1 MSNPALSTNL
11 TQFTILSEKGVTAVT
26 SPHNRQSILEVN
38 TAGSSNRTF
47 TYSPEGSLL
56 AVVLETNVTIYNA
69 RDLEAADN
77 IVQTIDLKG
86 VIEADFSPLG
96 TFLAVWTRWVK
107 PSSDKD
113 QHKNMS
119 IYRISDSQLITS
131 FVSKSQNN
139 WKPQWTPSESLF
151 ARLSADSTEV
161 LFYSPTSDVNA
172 SGNLGSS
179 GKIAG
184 DKLSSF
190 SISQNKNGKSFAAV
204 FSKEK
209 NGVPGNVKLYDLE
222 NAGVAGKGPVLVSTR
237 SLFNADSVDFL
248 WNADGSAVL
257 IHTHTDVDKS
267 NQSYYGKSTLQLLTT
282 TAPHYTTQII
292 DLTNPIHSISWSP
305 NSKEYIVLHG
315 PMPSKCTLFTVNAS
329 HKDTPSQAIYE
340 FPPAA
345 RNTVTYSPHGRL
357 ILTAGFGNLAG
368 DFSIWDRAD
377 FKQLC
382 NVRAANASSAQWCPD
397 GRHILTS
404 TLYKRLKVD
413 NGVRVFHH
421 SGVLVAT
428 MDVKEL
434 YGSQWRNDDCG
445 RWAMKRALSPRPEGI
460 QDPEAI
466 KKATVQPTAGK
477 YVPPALRAKLGGSSS
492 SLGSATSLGRAREE
506 QLKPVGPIGVI
517 GVLPVAAAKPGT
529 PVGAASNEEKSKAAL
544 KNAKKREAKKAH
556 DGGDSRPVTA
566 AAPAAPVVP
575 AFIPIDADSKMIEL
589 EKKLKTVQKKLKQ
602 IGDIKKKKADG
613 VQLELTQIQ
622 KMEGEAALLKELA
635 DLNLQIGN

>member
-1 MSNPALSTNL
+1 
-11 TQFTILSEKGVTAVT
+11 I
-26 SPHNRQSILEVN
+26 
-38 TAGSSNRTF
+38 
-47 TYSPEGSLL
+47 
-56 AVVLETNVTIYNA
+56 TIYNA
-69 RDLEAADN
+69 RYLEAADN
-77 IVQTIDLKG
+77 IVQTLDLKS
-86 VIEADFSPLG
+86 VIEVDFSPLG
-96 TFLAVWTRWVK
+96 TFIAVWNRWVK
-107 PSSDKD
+107 PATDKE

-119 IYRISDSQLITS
+119 IYRVSDGSLISS
-131 FVSKSQNN
+131 FTSKSQNN
-139 WKPQWTPSESLF
+139 WKPQWAPSESLY
-151 ARLSADSTEV
+151 ARLSADASEL
-161 LFYSPTSDVNA
+161 LFYSPSAA
-172 SGNLGSS
+172 SSGSA
-179 GKIAG
+179 GKIAA
-184 DKLSSF
+184 DKLSAF
-190 SISQNKNGKSFAAV
+190 SISPNKTGENFAAV

-209 NGVPGNVKLYDLE
+209 NGVPGNIKLYDLE
-222 NAGVAGKGPVLVSTR
+222 GVDSAKGATLVSTR

-282 TAPHYTTQII
+282 TAPTYATQII

-382 NVRAANASSAQWCPD
+382 NVRAANASSAQWSPD

-434 YGSQWRNDDCG
+434 YGAQWRTDECG
-445 RWAMKRALSPRPEGI
+445 KWPMKRGLSARPEGI
-460 QDPEAI
+460 KDPEAI

-477 YVPPALRAKLGGSSS
+477 YIPPALRGKVGAGSV
-492 SLGSATSLGRAREE
+492 TSLNKAREE
-506 QLKPVGPIGVI
+506 QLKPQGPIGVI
-517 GVLPVAAAKPGT
+517 GVVQAPLKPAT
-529 PVGAASNEEKSKAAL
+529 PVGASSASNEGERKSKAAL
-544 KNAKKREAKKAH
+544 KNAKKREAKKAQEPT
-556 DGGDSRPVTA
+556 STATTRPTTA
-566 AAPAAPVVP
+566 APPPGPAVP

-589 EKKLKTVQKKLKQ
+589 EKKFKTVQKKLKQ
-602 IGDIKKKKADG
+602 IADIKKKKAEG
-613 VQLELTQIQ
+613 VQLELTQVQ
-622 KMEGEAALLKELA
+622 KVEGEAALLKEFA
-635 DLNLQIGN
+635 ELNIQLGN